1 MVRPTD
7 DFITRMTVWHLQL
20 PVLSARDHGI
30 GRVDQNID
38 IAVVELQTSGGYKGY
53 GEASPWSVFTGS
65 VEASL
70 GALTRYAPP
79 YVLGRKLSDRQ
90 AILRDVNHAVAH
102 CTEAKAALETAL
114 LDVTGIALGVSVAE
128 LLGGAVRDRI
138 PLSCS
143 LADPDFDAD
152 IALVER
158 LQADQVNIVK
168 LKTGFAN
175 HRFDIMRLEELRKR
189 FPHLQIRVD
198 YNQGLTPFG
207 AEEKLRDVAEFR
219 PDFIEQPIP
228 ARHFD
233 MMRRLREGLSVPLLA
248 DESVFSLADM
258 HRAIDEEICDGV
270 SIKIMK
276 SGGLKAAQDIAAL
289 AEAKGL
295 AAYGGDMFE
304 TGLAHLAGT
313 HMVAATPNITLGC
326 EFYQAKYYLKED
338 ILSVPFPIEDGAVVV
353 PKTAGLGI
361 VPNLD
366 KIAHYAV
373 HSVSL
378 ES

>member
-1 MVRPTD
+1 
-7 DFITRMTVWHLQL
+7 
-20 PVLSARDHGI
+20 
-30 GRVDQNID
+30 
-38 IAVVELQTSGGYKGY
+38 
-53 GEASPWSVFTGS
+53 
-65 VEASL
+65 
-70 GALTRYAPP
+70 
-79 YVLGRKLSDRQ
+79 
-90 AILRDVNHAVAH
+90 
-102 CTEAKAALETAL
+102 
-114 LDVTGIALGVSVAE
+114 
-128 LLGGAVRDRI
+128 
-138 PLSCS
+138 
-143 LADPDFDAD
+143 
-152 IALVER
+152 
-158 LQADQVNIVK
+158 
-168 LKTGFAN
+168 
-175 HRFDIMRLEELRKR
+175 
-189 FPHLQIRVD
+189 PHLQIRVD

-219 PDFIEQPIP
+219 PDFIEQPVP